1 MLLTFYILR
10 YETKK
15 QKLED
20 DETLRETVFQDYKMI
35 EEYLEKKLLEKGKEK
50 TFRDIRELIRRIVD
64 YIFSKSEEI
73 KKGMDEIM
81 GGQVLELESDRLIKK
96 GKVELLLE
104 FLSNLGEIPDEI
116 QKKIQ
121 GEQDQNVILSYLQK
135 AAKAKTM
142 EEFIEQIS

>member
-1 MLLTFYILR
+1 M
-10 YETKK
+10 
-15 QKLED
+15 
-20 DETLRETVFQDYKMI
+20 
-35 EEYLEKKLLEKGKEK
+35 
-50 TFRDIRELIRRIVD
+50 IRRIVD
-64 YIFSKSEEI
+64 YIFSKSEKI

-142 EEFIEQIS
+142 EEFIQQIS